1 MTPDHA
7 GGHGG
12 EAASLAERWPDVRFQ
27 PKWRTAG
34 GLVLALAMA
43 IPTVTA
49 AAART
54 GAAQSGV
61 VRPALGAALPK
72 LSAQQLAGQRVIY
85 SYSGRTPPA
94 SLISLIKHGEA
105 AGVIFFGQNISSEA
119 QIAGVIRQLN
129 RANASSLN
137 PVRAPLLL
145 MTDQEGGQVRRL
157 PGRPFLSEKQ
167 IGANPLAK
175 AKTLAT
181 QAGQGA
187 AANLHGVGMNVNLA
201 PVLDVYRKA
210 GNFDD
215 QFGRS
220 YSKNPT
226 VVSDLGTNMI
236 KAQQAGGVA
245 ATAKHFPGL
254 GAATASQNT
263 DAKPVT
269 LNLSLATIRSTDEA
283 PFKAAINAGVKLI
296 MMSWATYP
304 AIGARPAGLSPNVV
318 QGELRNRLK
327 FTGVT
332 ITDALE
338 AGALRSYGSTQNR
351 ARFAAL
357 AGMDLLLCSAQNVT
371 QGDQARGE
379 LASAYRKGTL
389 NGPAFLASVNR
400 VVTLRQSPK

>member
-1 MTPDHA
+1 MRVQRKWLT
-7 GGHGG
+7 
-12 EAASLAERWPDVRFQ
+12 AAR
-27 PKWRTAG
+27 
-34 GLVLALAMA
+34 LALALA
-43 IPTVTA
+43 IAMPAVVA
-49 AAART
+49 AAT
-54 GAAQSGV
+54 GTTGVASRSGRAVAGATQSRV
-61 VRPALGAALPK
+61 VRPALAAVLPG

-85 SYSGRTPPA
+85 SYGGLTPPS
-94 SLISLIKHGEA
+94 SLISLIRHGEA
-105 AGVIFFGQNISSEA
+105 AGVIFFGQNISSVA

-157 PGRPFLSEKQ
+157 PGRPYLSEKQ

-175 AKTLAT
+175 AKVLAT

-187 AANLHGVGMNVNLA
+187 AASLRGVGMNVNLA
-201 PVLDVYRKA
+201 PVLDVYRQA

-215 QFGRS
+215 EFGRS

-226 VVSDLGTNMI
+226 VVSDLGANMI
-236 KAQQAGGVA
+236 RAEQASGVA

-254 GAATASQNT
+254 GAATARQNT
-263 DAKPVT
+263 DIRPVT
-269 LNLSLATIRSTDEA
+269 LNLPLATIRRTDEP
-283 PFKAAINAGVKLI
+283 PFQAAINAGVKLI
-296 MMSWATYP
+296 MLSWATYP

-318 QGELRNRLK
+318 QGELRDRLK

-332 ITDALE
+332 ITDALK

-351 ARFAAL
+351 ALFAAQ

-371 QGDQARGE
+371 QGERASGE
-379 LASAYRKGTL
+379 LAAAYRNGTL
-389 NGPAFLASVNR
+389 SASAFLASVSR
-400 VVTLRQSPK
+400 IVALRQSVK